1 MNQPNDGVR
10 AALPYVAPMA
20 IFMGMLWLGPKL
32 GLGPWEF
39 PLRVA
44 ILAAAVWFFSRDV
57 LDLRATTWLGSIGVG
72 VAVFL
77 IWIGPD
83 ALIPGY
89 RSHWIFQNS
98 ITGKVAT
105 SIDTALLTSPMV
117 LVFRIIRAVILVP
130 IIEELFWRGW
140 LLRWLVKNDFQQ
152 VPTGAYTPSAVIITA
167 LLFASE
173 HGPYWEVGLIA
184 GLIYNWWV
192 IRTRSLADCIVA
204 HAVTNAALCG
214 YVLATGKWEYW
225 L

>member
-1 MNQPNDGVR
+1 MNNSNDGVR

-32 GLGPWEF
+32 GIGEWEF
-39 PLRVA
+39 PLRVV

-57 LDLRATTWLGSIGVG
+57 LDLRAKAWLGSIVVG
-72 VAVFL
+72 VAVFVV
-77 IWIGPD
+77 WVGPD

-152 VPTGAYTPSAVIITA
+152 VPIGAYTPSAVIITA

-184 GLIYNWWV
+184 GLIYNFWV

-204 HAVTNAALCG
+204 HAVTNAVLCG

>member
-1 MNQPNDGVR
+1 MNNSNDGVR

-32 GLGPWEF
+32 GLGEWEF
-39 PLRVA
+39 PLRVV
-44 ILAAAVWFFSRDV
+44 ILGAAVWFFSRDV
-57 LDLRATTWLGSIGVG
+57 LDLRAKQWFGSLAVG
-72 VAVFL
+72 IAVFL
-77 IWIGPD
+77 IWVGPD

-152 VPTGAYTPSAVIITA
+152 VPIGAYTPSAVIITA

-184 GLIYNWWV
+184 GLVYNLWV

-204 HAVTNAALCG
+204 HAVTNGVLCA

>member
-1 MNQPNDGVR
+1 MNNSNDGVR

-32 GLGPWEF
+32 GIGEWEF
-39 PLRVA
+39 PLRVV

-57 LDLRATTWLGSIGVG
+57 LDLRAKAWRGSIVVG
-72 VAVFL
+72 VAVFVV
-77 IWIGPD
+77 WVGPD

-152 VPTGAYTPSAVIITA
+152 VPIGAYTPSAVIITA

-184 GLIYNWWV
+184 GLIYNFWV

-204 HAVTNAALCG
+204 HAVTNAVLCG

>member
-1 MNQPNDGVR
+1 MNQSNDGIR

-20 IFMGMLWLGPKL
+20 LFMGMLWLGPKL
-32 GLGPWEF
+32 GLGEWEF
-39 PLRVA
+39 PLRVV

-57 LDLRATTWLGSIGVG
+57 LDLRAKYWLGSLVVG
-72 VAVFL
+72 IAVFA
-77 IWIGPD
+77 IWVGPD

-98 ITGKVAT
+98 ITGKLAT

-152 VPTGAYTPSAVIITA
+152 VPIGAYTPSAVIITA

-184 GLIYNWWV
+184 GLIYNFWV

-204 HAVTNAALCG
+204 HAVTNAVLCA

>member
-1 MNQPNDGVR
+1 MNQSNDGIR

-20 IFMGMLWLGPKL
+20 LFMGMLWLGPKL
-32 GLGPWEF
+32 GLGEWEF
-39 PLRVA
+39 PLRVV

-57 LDLRATTWLGSIGVG
+57 LDLRAKYWLGSLGVG
-72 VAVFL
+72 IAVFA
-77 IWIGPD
+77 IWVGPD

-98 ITGKVAT
+98 ITGKLAT

-152 VPTGAYTPSAVIITA
+152 VPIGAYTPSAVIITA

-184 GLIYNWWV
+184 GLIYNFWV

-204 HAVTNAALCG
+204 HAVTNAVLCA

>member
-1 MNQPNDGVR
+1 MNNSNDGVR

-32 GLGPWEF
+32 GIGEWEF
-39 PLRVA
+39 PLRVV

-57 LDLRATTWLGSIGVG
+57 LDLRAKAWRGSIVVG
-72 VAVFL
+72 VAVFVV
-77 IWIGPD
+77 WVGPD

-152 VPTGAYTPSAVIITA
+152 VPIGAYTPSAVIITA

-184 GLIYNWWV
+184 GLVYNFWV

-204 HAVTNAALCG
+204 HAVTNAVLCG